1 MTVPRKLT
9 ANFVET
15 RVDDEILI
23 VDLDGGELLSL
34 EDTGRAVWDLIDGQ
48 RSLAAIAEALAR
60 EYDAPRD
67 RLEQDVTVLIYE
79 LAAAKL
85 VVQD

>member
-60 EYDAPRD
+60 EYNAPRD
-67 RLEQDVTVLIYE
+67 RLEQDVAGLLRE
-79 LAAAKL
+79 LEAAKL
-85 VVQD
+85 VAFD

>member
-48 RSLAAIAEALAR
+48 RSLAAIAEALEL
-60 EYDAPRD
+60 EYDASRN
-67 RLEQDVTVLIYE
+67 RLERDVASLMRALE
-79 LAAAKL
+79 AAKL
-85 VVQD
+85 VAFD

>member
-15 RVDDEILI
+15 RVDDEILL

-34 EDTGRAVWDLIDGQ
+34 EGTGRAVWELIDGQ
-48 RSLAAIAEALAR
+48 RSLAAITAALER

>member
-15 RVDDEILI
+15 RVDDEILV

-34 EDTGRAVWDLIDGQ
+34 EGTGRAVWELIDGQ
-48 RSLAAIAEALAR
+48 RSLAGIAETLER
-60 EYDAPRD
+60 EYDAPRE
-67 RLEQDVTVLIYE
+67 RLEQDVAGLMRE
-79 LAAAKL
+79 LEAAKL
-85 VVQD
+85 VALD

>member
-60 EYDAPRD
+60 EYDASRD
-67 RLEQDVTVLIYE
+67 QLEQDVTVLIYE